1 VPLTW
6 GGFQINRRS
15 PIEWPHDCLLGGR
28 TMRPPAVGGASGEQ
42 SNRHRD
48 DEHADRRYR
57 QDVEASQVLI
67 RVSDRWPEI
76 GSPEAYVRKMVVN
89 EYLSWRRRSWR
100 LIPWGAA
107 SYDPGAA
114 SPDPA
119 DGYVE
124 RQALLAEMA
133 KLSRRQ
139 RTALVLRYYEGF
151 SDTEISEV
159 MGCTPSTVRGHVFRA
174 LAALRVELSEPFS
187 AAALIKEGR

>member
-1 VPLTW
+1 MTFEEFAAARL
-6 GGFQINRRS
+6 
-15 PIEWPHDCLLGGR
+15 
-28 TMRPPAVGGASGEQ
+28 PAVLRFATALTGDPDLAKDLVQE
-42 SNRHRD
+42 
-48 DEHADRRYR
+48 
-57 QDVEASQVLI
+57 VLI
-67 RVSDRWPEI
+67 RVSKRWPEI

-107 SYDPGAA
+107 SYDPRGA

-119 DGYVE
+119 DGFIE

-133 KLSRRQ
+133 KLPRRQ

-159 MGCTPSTVRGHVFRA
+159 MGCKPSTVRGHVFRA
-174 LAALRVELSEPFS
+174 LAALRVELGAPLS
-187 AAALIKEGR
+187 AAAMIKEGR